1 MEISGETMALLVKDN
16 HFSKTD
22 LRVWMYLL
30 DNICSPTE
38 LMRKLGIS
46 QSQAYKSCN
55 KLSETGWIEVKAAAG
70 NRKWYRAKLN

>member
-30 DNICSPTE
+30 DHICSPTE
-38 LMRKLGIS
+38 LMRTLGIS

-55 KLSETGWIEVKAAAG
+55 KLIETGWIEVKAAAG
-70 NRKWYRAKLN
+70 NRKWYRAKLH

>member
-22 LRVWMYLL
+22 LRLWMYLL

-55 KLSETGWIEVKAAAG
+55 KLIETGWIEVKAAAG
-70 NRKWYRAKLN
+70 TRKWYRAKLN